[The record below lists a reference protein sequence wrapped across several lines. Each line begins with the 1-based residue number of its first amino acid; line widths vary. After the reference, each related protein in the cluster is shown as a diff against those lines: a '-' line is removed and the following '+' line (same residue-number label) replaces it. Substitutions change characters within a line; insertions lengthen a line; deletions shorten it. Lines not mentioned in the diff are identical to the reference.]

1 MEFFPDM
8 DTKYFPPAP
17 ETAKEW
23 FDYAG
28 RLDRNGIE
36 DHARIAYEK
45 AQSLGLENLPE
56 EDRPRFYLQ
65 YGSTLRNLA
74 EFDKAQ
80 EVLDEG
86 CRLYPDHAAL
96 KLFRAFNLC
105 STGNYKEAATEMMKL
120 AVETGTH
127 PSLAEYKRAIADYI
141 DDIAKPS

>member
-1 MEFFPDM
+1 MAEHFPS
-8 DTKYFPPAP
+8 AP

-28 RLDRNGIE
+28 RLDSDGIE

-65 YGSTLRNLA
+65 YGSTLRNLV
-74 EFDKAQ
+74 EFSKAQ
-80 EVLDEG
+80 KVLDEG
-86 CRLYPDHAAL
+86 CRLYPDHVAL

-105 STGNYKEAATEMMKL
+105 SAGNYKEAATEMMKL
-120 AVETGTH
+120 IAETGAH
-127 PSLAEYKRAIADYI
+127 PSLVEYRRSINHYI
-141 DDIAKPS
+141 DDIGKQP